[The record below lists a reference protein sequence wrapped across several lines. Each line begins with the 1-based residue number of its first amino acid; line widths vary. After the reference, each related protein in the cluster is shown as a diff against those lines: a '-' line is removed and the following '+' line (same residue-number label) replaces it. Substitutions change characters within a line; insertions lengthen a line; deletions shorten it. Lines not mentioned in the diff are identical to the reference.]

1 MILCVDVGNSETTI
15 GLFEDGSLKY
25 VFRFETKLNETEDEV
40 AADLNSLLLLVR
52 LDFSCIKGIC
62 LSSVVPSVT
71 RSFLNMASKYFRGI
85 RVVNI
90 EPGIRTGMPILY
102 ENPKEIGA
110 DRIANAV
117 GCIERYGSPA
127 IVVDFGTATTFDV
140 ISEKGEYLGGLIY
153 PGIITSQRAL
163 FERAAKL
170 SQVELKKP
178 GRLIGRNTTESIQAG
193 IVYGTAALVD
203 ELVRRIR
210 DEMALNSK
218 VIATGGLSF
227 IVRNVSKEIEIFDP
241 DLTLYGLLKIFQ
253 LNSQ

>member
-15 GLFEDGSLKY
+15 GLFENGFLKH
-25 VFRFETKLNETEDEV
+25 VFRFETRPEETEDEL
-40 AADLNSLLLLVR
+40 ASDLSGLLMLVG
-52 LDFSCIKGIC
+52 LDFSYIKGIS

-71 RSFLNMASKYFRGI
+71 RSFLNMVGKYFEGI

-90 EPGIRTGMPILY
+90 EPGIKTGMPILY
-102 ENPKEIGA
+102 ENPKEVGA
-110 DRIANAV
+110 DRIANAI
-117 GCIERYGSPA
+117 GCIDRYGSPA

-140 ISEKGEYLGGLIY
+140 ISEKGEYIGGLIY

-178 GRLIGRNTTESIQAG
+178 LRLIGRNTAESIQAG
-193 IVYGTAALVD
+193 IIYGTAALVD
-203 ELVRRIR
+203 ELVRKIK
-210 DEMALNSK
+210 DEIGFNSK
-218 VIATGGLSF
+218 VIGTGGLSY
-227 IVRNVSKEIEIFDP
+227 IVKNISKEIEIFDP
-241 DLTLYGLLKIFQ
+241 DLTLFGLLKIYE